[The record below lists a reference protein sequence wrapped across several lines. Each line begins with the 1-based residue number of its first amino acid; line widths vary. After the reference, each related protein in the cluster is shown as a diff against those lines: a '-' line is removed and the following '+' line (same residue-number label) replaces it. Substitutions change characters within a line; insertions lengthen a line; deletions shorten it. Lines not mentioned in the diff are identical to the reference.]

1 MASGVIFHSNH
12 WTEVGGTDDSAKT
25 MSVLSA
31 AAIDD
36 ETTVA
41 VAMATPIETNPFGE
55 KLQTLTDDDAASES
69 APFVPHGAEAE
80 SVVKATEKEK
90 TREST
95 TFVVKRMALA
105 MTLPALAEDETDFAV
120 PVAMETT
127 MATEEVAVVKE
138 TEKKTKKK
146 KRVVVEAGG
155 QSDFDL
161 ITNLLGGASD
171 LVDVDDR
178 ADAYVASLSLGRSR
192 FSFSF
197 DSFFFFFFF
206 FFSVFFFFSL
216 FALFFPF

>member
-1 MASGVIFHSNH
+1 
-12 WTEVGGTDDSAKT
+12 

-41 VAMATPIETNPFGE
+41 GVAMATPIETTPFAE
-55 KLQTLTDDDAASES
+55 QLQADNDDSDES
-69 APFVPHGAEAE
+69 APFVPHVAEGE

-105 MTLPALAEDETDFAV
+105 MTLPALAEDESDFAV

-127 MATEEVAVVKE
+127 TATAMTTTEEVVVKE
-138 TEKKTKKK
+138 TEKKTKEKKK

-178 ADAYVASLSLGRSR
+178 ADAYVFFVSLFLSLY
-192 FSFSF
+192 
-197 DSFFFFFFF
+197 
-206 FFSVFFFFSL
+206 L
-216 FALFFPF
+216 YLFF